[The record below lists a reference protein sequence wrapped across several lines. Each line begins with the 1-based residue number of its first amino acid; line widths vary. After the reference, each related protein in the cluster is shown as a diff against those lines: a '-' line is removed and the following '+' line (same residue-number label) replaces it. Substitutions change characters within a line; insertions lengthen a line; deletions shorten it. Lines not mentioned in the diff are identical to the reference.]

1 MAVPVP
7 GLIAD
12 STTVDTPSTNPTATY
27 PLQAHG
33 GSDITYNT
41 IYSGGGKIT
50 GLDPASTPTD
60 VTGIPQNPFAPPIPQ
75 PLPRGVSG
83 LGAAVPIV
91 GIVNSAARGV
101 YFEGTLVPVIGDG
114 IVAPG
119 AVPTP
124 RPLTLPGKYPT
135 IFIGTRT

>member
-1 MAVPVP
+1 MAWDPTGNIVDASV
-7 GLIAD
+7 
-12 STTVDTPSTNPTATY
+12 VDTASANPTATY

-50 GLDPASTPTD
+50 GLDPTSKPAD
-60 VTGIPQNPFAPPIPQ
+60 APGSPIPPNPVPI
-75 PLPRGVSG
+75 PLQLPGTP
-83 LGAAVPIV
+83 PIV

-114 IVAPG
+114 VTRSG
-119 AVPTP
+119 AVPNP
-124 RPLTLPGKYPT
+124 RPLTLAGKYPT
-135 IFIGTRT
+135 IFIGTQT

>member
-1 MAVPVP
+1 MAWDPTGNIV
-7 GLIAD
+7 D
-12 STTVDTPSTNPTATY
+12 SSVVDTASANPTATY

-50 GLDPASTPTD
+50 GLDPTSDPTD
-60 VTGIPQNPFAPPIPQ
+60 VSGVPIQPLVPPAPQ
-75 PLPRGVSG
+75 PLPRTP
-83 LGAAVPIV
+83 PIV

-101 YFEGTLVPVIGDG
+101 YFENTLVPVIGDG
-114 IVAPG
+114 ITGIG
-119 AVPTP
+119 AIPNP
-124 RPLTLPGKYPT
+124 RLLTITGKYPT

>member
-12 STTVDTPSTNPTATY
+12 STTVDTVSTNPTATY

-41 IYSGGGKIT
+41 IYSGGSKIT
-50 GLDPASTPTD
+50 GLDPTSDPTD
-60 VTGIPQNPFAPPIPQ
+60 VSGIPINPLAPPIPQ
-75 PLPRGVSG
+75 PLPRTP
-83 LGAAVPIV
+83 PIV

-114 IVAPG
+114 ITGSG